1 MGQSENQPESRKPT
15 SLSPSYDYFQMMFE
29 SADLYSSVWQPMM
42 KSVGRWHL
50 EVANLGVRQG
60 QAALQL
66 SRDLARAWTPA
77 DALAANM
84 RYLEATTQQY
94 AQSSQRLAVTVSKA
108 VEAQVEFEVVQLPVK
123 RSHDT
128 IMLPGIDPVEHPRK
142 VA

>member
-1 MGQSENQPESRKPT
+1 MRQSELDKTAMTPASH
-15 SLSPSYDYFQMMFE
+15 DYFQMMFE
-29 SADLYSSVWQPMM
+29 GADLYASLWQPMF

-66 SRDLARAWTPA
+66 SRDLARSWTPA
-77 DALAANM
+77 DALAANV

-94 AQSSQRLAVTVSKA
+94 AQSSQRLAATVSNA
-108 VEAQVEFEVVQLPVK
+108 VETQAQSQVLQLPLK

-128 IMLPGIDPVEHPRK
+128 IVLPTPSAEAELPRK